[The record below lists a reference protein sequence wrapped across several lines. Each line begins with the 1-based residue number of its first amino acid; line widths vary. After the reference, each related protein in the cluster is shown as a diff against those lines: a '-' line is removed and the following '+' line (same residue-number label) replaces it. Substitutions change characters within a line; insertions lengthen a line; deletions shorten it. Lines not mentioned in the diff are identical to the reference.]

1 MKLPSVT
8 EKLRGSRA
16 AQSLEKLS
24 RVSRRHQFLF
34 QCGLILLYRLVL
46 DFMYLTQLSPIYA
59 YSGFTTDLVWIK
71 YALSWLLVL
80 VCLPLVVGL
89 QGQEERPSSILVTLM
104 NYVYFLPMTSYL
116 GCKGSDLGFFCA
128 VAVYWLV
135 LLAVQLRMPTILV
148 PKLPHRHTSLLFFL
162 VSVGACLFV
171 MGISGLYTGFRLKLN
186 ISDVYGIRAEAAAY
200 DIPGLFS
207 YILSWMTVIL
217 SVLIL
222 YWLQKRRYVAVGVL
236 VVVYLFYYSIS
247 AQKSVFLF
255 LFLLLF
261 CYLLYRRWMYRWC
274 AGLLSLGVMGCWV
287 LEAGAQFLT
296 PMSLF
301 VRRLMYVPVQLS
313 EVYAQFFR
321 EHPLNLFRDGIL
333 GKLSYD
339 PVY

>member
-171 MGISGLYTGFRLKLN
+171 MGISGIYTGFRLKLN
-186 ISDVYGIRAEAAAY
+186 LSDVYGIRAEAAAY
-200 DIPGLFS
+200 DIPGLFA
-207 YILSWMTVIL
+207 YVLSWMTVIL

-247 AQKSVFLF
+247 AQKSVFL
-255 LFLLLF
+255 
-261 CYLLYRRWMYRWC
+261 
-274 AGLLSLGVMGCWV
+274 LSLI
-287 LEAGAQFLT
+287 
-296 PMSLF
+296 
-301 VRRLMYVPVQLS
+301 
-313 EVYAQFFR
+313 
-321 EHPLNLFRDGIL
+321 HI
-333 GKLSYD
+333 
-339 PVY
+339 

>member
-116 GCKGSDLGFFCA
+116 GCSCVCPPSWCPNCPTGIPPCYFF
-128 VAVYWLV
+128 
-135 LLAVQLRMPTILV
+135 
-148 PKLPHRHTSLLFFL
+148 S
-162 VSVGACLFV
+162 
-171 MGISGLYTGFRLKLN
+171 
-186 ISDVYGIRAEAAAY
+186 
-200 DIPGLFS
+200 
-207 YILSWMTVIL
+207 
-217 SVLIL
+217 
-222 YWLQKRRYVAVGVL
+222 
-236 VVVYLFYYSIS
+236 
-247 AQKSVFLF
+247 
-255 LFLLLF
+255 
-261 CYLLYRRWMYRWC
+261 
-274 AGLLSLGVMGCWV
+274 
-287 LEAGAQFLT
+287 
-296 PMSLF
+296 
-301 VRRLMYVPVQLS
+301 
-313 EVYAQFFR
+313 
-321 EHPLNLFRDGIL
+321 
-333 GKLSYD
+333 
-339 PVY
+339 

>member
-46 DFMYLTQLSPIYA
+46 DFMYLTRLSPIYA

-135 LLAVQLRMPTILV
+135 LCWRCSCVCPPSWCPNCPTGI
-148 PKLPHRHTSLLFFL
+148 PPCYFF
-162 VSVGACLFV
+162 S
-171 MGISGLYTGFRLKLN
+171 
-186 ISDVYGIRAEAAAY
+186 
-200 DIPGLFS
+200 
-207 YILSWMTVIL
+207 
-217 SVLIL
+217 
-222 YWLQKRRYVAVGVL
+222 
-236 VVVYLFYYSIS
+236 
-247 AQKSVFLF
+247 
-255 LFLLLF
+255 
-261 CYLLYRRWMYRWC
+261 
-274 AGLLSLGVMGCWV
+274 
-287 LEAGAQFLT
+287 
-296 PMSLF
+296 
-301 VRRLMYVPVQLS
+301 
-313 EVYAQFFR
+313 
-321 EHPLNLFRDGIL
+321 
-333 GKLSYD
+333 
-339 PVY
+339 

>member
-171 MGISGLYTGFRLKLN
+171 MGISGIYTGFRLKLN
-186 ISDVYGIRAEAAAY
+186 LSDVYGIRAEAAAY
-200 DIPGLFS
+200 DIPGLFA
-207 YILSWMTVIL
+207 YVLSWMTVIM
-217 SVLIL
+217 IL
-222 YWLQKRRYVAVGVL
+222 AMCVVTVGAYLMGIFEPDIDFIDILFEVA
-236 VVVYLFYYSIS
+236 S
-247 AQKSVFLF
+247 AFGT
-255 LFLLLF
+255 
-261 CYLLYRRWMYRWC
+261 
-274 AGLLSLGVMGCWV
+274 AGLS
-287 LEAGAQFLT
+287 T
-296 PMSLF
+296 
-301 VRRLMYVPVQLS
+301 
-313 EVYAQFFR
+313 
-321 EHPLNLFRDGIL
+321 GITQQIGIA
-333 GKLSYD
+333 GKLLSIVIMYIGRLG
-339 PVY
+339 PLTIATLWHFSKGERINYPEGNITIG

>member
-171 MGISGLYTGFRLKLN
+171 MGISGIYTGFRLKLN
-186 ISDVYGIRAEAAAY
+186 LSDVYGIRAEAAAY
-200 DIPGLFS
+200 DIPGLFA
-207 YILSWMTVIL
+207 YVLSWMNVSTSLTVQDVTSQYEL
-217 SVLIL
+217 TVCAFCAKTLGFRVTAVLC
-222 YWLQKRRYVAVGVL
+222 GTNT
-236 VVVYLFYYSIS
+236 F
-247 AQKSVFLF
+247 F
-255 LFLLLF
+255 
-261 CYLLYRRWMYRWC
+261 
-274 AGLLSLGVMGCWV
+274 MG
-287 LEAGAQFLT
+287 
-296 PMSLF
+296 
-301 VRRLMYVPVQLS
+301 
-313 EVYAQFFR
+313 
-321 EHPLNLFRDGIL
+321 
-333 GKLSYD
+333 K
-339 PVY
+339 